1 MIWFLGIVQCGL
13 LDGWR
18 PSDPDSG
25 SETLGFKG
33 SRERYK
39 CLERQDHT
47 TVARRRRAIHG
58 NLTQS
63 EDGHGHRF

>member
-1 MIWFLGIVQCGL
+1 MWSIRL
-13 LDGWR
+13 R

-39 CLERQDHT
+39 CLDRQEHT
-47 TVARRRRAIHG
+47 TVARRRLAIHG